1 MADINHFL
9 QLGIAYETLSDGI
22 RRRKYDATLILS
34 QKTNQSPQPA
44 WPPQTSS
51 NPWRATTQSRT
62 WGWSRD
68 AREKAD
74 QARREDDEYW
84 SGPTYYHSAYEH
96 NAWGD
101 QWGPEQEHRYSSKHQ
116 ERQHKARK
124 EARREARRKKR
135 DMNTPSP
142 PPGDPVDKD
151 AVESKAKTAKYNEE
165 QETCE
170 KAQEDERCD
179 DGSWTKSPSPQQPD
193 PTWSERV
200 KEKKERKEQSA
211 WKKAERELSRRN
223 WPAELLLLF
232 SKITN
237 LQVDIEETLVKANE
251 SRGMMKVRV
260 PQSVSCLIKE
270 SI

>member
-1 MADINHFL
+1 MNHFL
-9 QLGIAYETLSDGI
+9 QLGVAYETLSDGI
-22 RRRKYDATLILS
+22 RRRKYDATLISS
-34 QKTNQSPQPA
+34 QKTKQSAQPA

-51 NPWRATTQSRT
+51 NPWRGTTQSRT

-84 SGPTYYHSAYEH
+84 SGPTYYNGAYER
-96 NAWGD
+96 NAWGEEWD
-101 QWGPEQEHRYSSKHQ
+101 PEQEHGYSSKHQ
-116 ERQHKARK
+116 EREHKARK

-142 PPGDPVDKD
+142 PPPGDPVDKD
-151 AVESKAKTAKYNEE
+151 AVEIKAKTAKCNEE
-165 QETCE
+165 QETWE
-170 KAQEDERCD
+170 KAQEDERYD
-179 DGSWTKSPSPQQPD
+179 DGSWTRSPSPQQPD

-200 KEKKERKEQSA
+200 KEKKEKKEQSA
-211 WKKAERELSRRN
+211 RKKAERELSRRN

-232 SKITN
+232 SKITT
-237 LQVDIEETLVKANE
+237 LQVDIEEIRVKADA
-251 SRGMMKVRV
+251 SRGVIKVRV
-260 PQSVSCLIKE
+260 PQSVSFFIKK